1 MYDTTTPDITYSD
14 SNGYRDI
21 IRRVFRM
28 NEVVAE
34 NALLKKDDVDD
45 ESWDEMLFDSDSIT
59 KTMDTLYDKTE
70 DHPLFAELYEI
81 AAAQMISTD
90 YKIGQAVLMSY
101 DYFRLFHPCLCTFLN
116 TPEAFNETCR
126 YYIQLKYALTK

>member
-1 MYDTTTPDITYSD
+1 
-14 SNGYRDI
+14 
-21 IRRVFRM
+21 M